1 MILLIDNYDSF
12 TYNLAQYLGELGAE
26 VRVARNDAITLD
38 EVAALAPT
46 HIVISPGP
54 GTPDNAGISL
64 ALVERFAPSLP
75 ILGVCL
81 GHQTIGQAFGGR
93 VVRAGRLMHG
103 KVSPV
108 LHDGRGIFG
117 GLPSPL
123 TATRYHSLVV
133 AEPLPDCLEV
143 SARTPEGEMMGLRHR
158 QYPTV
163 GVQFHPESILTQ
175 HGHQL
180 LKNFLEA
187 DRRHLHLRCAPAQVQ
202 VPLTAEAICS
212 PSMPGVACYSPSINN
227 RGGKT
232 MSIKEAIA
240 KVMERQD
247 LTAVEAEAAMTQI
260 MEGQATP
267 AQIGA
272 FLTALRMK
280 GESVAEIAGCARA
293 MRRSAVPVRPSR
305 AALVVD
311 TCGTGGDG
319 SGTFNISTTA
329 AFVVAGAG
337 QPVAKHGNRSVS
349 SRCGSADVLEA
360 LGVNLEL
367 APDQVAACVDEVGI
381 GFLFALKLH
390 PAMKHAIG
398 PRRELGVRTIFNLL
412 GPLTNPAG
420 APAQVMGVYDPA
432 WTEPLAQVLGALGSQ
447 AAFVVHG
454 ADGLDELSTT
464 GPNRVSA
471 LRDGRVETITLD
483 PADLGFARAHAAD
496 LRGGSAEENA
506 AITRGIL
513 SGTLNGARRDV
524 VILNAA
530 AALVAGGQSKTLRE
544 GIRQARHSLDS
555 GAALHALDR
564 LIEFSQQQAA
574 AG

>member
-38 EVAALAPT
+38 EVATLAPT
-46 HIVISPGP
+46 HIIISPGP
-54 GTPDNAGISL
+54 GTPDDAGISL

-180 LKNFLEA
+180 LKNFLEG
-187 DRRHLHLRCAPAQVQ
+187 DRRPQ
-202 VPLTAEAICS
+202 TADSATRFLSTVYCS
-212 PSMPGVACYSPSINN
+212 SSTSNG
-227 RGGKT
+227 GGKP

-247 LTAVEAEAAMTQI
+247 LTEVEAEAAMTQI

-293 MRRSAVPVRPSR
+293 MRRSAVPVHPSR
-305 AALVVD
+305 AQLVVD

-367 APDQVAACVDEVGI
+367 TPDQVAACVDEVGI
-381 GFLFALKLH
+381 GFLFAPKLH

-483 PADLGFARAHAAD
+483 PADLGFARASAAD
-496 LRGGSAEENA
+496 LGGGSAEENA

-524 VILNAA
+524 VVLNAA

-544 GIRQARHSLDS
+544 GIRQAKHSLDS
-555 GAALHALDR
+555 GAALQALDH

-574 AG
+574 GR

>member
-1 MILLIDNYDSF
+1 
-12 TYNLAQYLGELGAE
+12 
-26 VRVARNDAITLD
+26 
-38 EVAALAPT
+38 
-46 HIVISPGP
+46 
-54 GTPDNAGISL
+54 
-64 ALVERFAPSLP
+64 
-75 ILGVCL
+75 
-81 GHQTIGQAFGGR
+81 
-93 VVRAGRLMHG
+93 
-103 KVSPV
+103 
-108 LHDGRGIFG
+108 
-117 GLPSPL
+117 
-123 TATRYHSLVV
+123 
-133 AEPLPDCLEV
+133 
-143 SARTPEGEMMGLRHR
+143 
-158 QYPTV
+158 
-163 GVQFHPESILTQ
+163 
-175 HGHQL
+175 
-180 LKNFLEA
+180 
-187 DRRHLHLRCAPAQVQ
+187 
-202 VPLTAEAICS
+202 
-212 PSMPGVACYSPSINN
+212 
-227 RGGKT
+227 

-247 LTAVEAEAAMTQI
+247 LTEVEAEAAMTQI

-381 GFLFALKLH
+381 GFLFAPKLQ

-420 APAQVMGVYDPA
+420 ALAQVMGVYDPA

-483 PADLGFARAHAAD
+483 PADLGFARANASD
-496 LRGGSAEENA
+496 LGGGSAEENA

-544 GIRQARHSLDS
+544 GIRQAKHSLDS
-555 GAALHALDR
+555 GAALQALDH

-574 AG
+574 G

>member
-26 VRVARNDAITLD
+26 VRVVRNDAITLD

-54 GTPDNAGISL
+54 GTPDDAGISL

-108 LHDGRGIFG
+108 LHDGQGIFG

-163 GVQFHPESILTQ
+163 GVQFHPESILTE

-187 DRRHLHLRCAPAQVQ
+187 DRRPS
-202 VPLTAEAICS
+202 TADHGVRSLSTVYCP
-212 PSMPGVACYSPSINN
+212 PSTNN
-227 RGGKT
+227 TGGNP

-247 LTAVEAEAAMTQI
+247 LTEVEAEAAMAQI

-293 MRRSAVPVRPSR
+293 MRRSAVPVHPSR
-305 AALVVD
+305 AEAVVD

-367 APDQVAACVDEVGI
+367 TPDQVAACVDEVGI
-381 GFLFALKLH
+381 GFLFAVKLH

-432 WTEPLAQVLGALGSQ
+432 WTEPLAQVLGTLGSQ

-483 PADLGFARAHAAD
+483 PADLGFARARTAD
-496 LRGGSAEENA
+496 LSGGSAEENA
-506 AITRGIL
+506 VITRGIL

-524 VILNAA
+524 VVLNAA

-544 GIRQARHSLDS
+544 GIRQAKHSLDS
-555 GAALHALDR
+555 GAALQTLDH

>member
-38 EVAALAPT
+38 EVATLAPT
-46 HIVISPGP
+46 HIIISPGP
-54 GTPDNAGISL
+54 GTPDDAGISL

-180 LKNFLEA
+180 LRNFLEG
-187 DRRHLHLRCAPAQVQ
+187 DRRPQ
-202 VPLTAEAICS
+202 TADSATRFLSTVYCS
-212 PSMPGVACYSPSINN
+212 SSTSNG
-227 RGGKT
+227 GGKP

-247 LTAVEAEAAMTQI
+247 LTEVEAEAAMTQI

-293 MRRSAVPVRPSR
+293 MRRSAVPVHPSR
-305 AALVVD
+305 AQLVVD

-367 APDQVAACVDEVGI
+367 TPDQVAACVDEVGI
-381 GFLFALKLH
+381 GFLFAPKLH

-483 PADLGFARAHAAD
+483 PADLGFARASAAD
-496 LRGGSAEENA
+496 LGGGSAEENA

-524 VILNAA
+524 VVLNAA

-544 GIRQARHSLDS
+544 GIRQAKHSLDS
-555 GAALHALDR
+555 GAALQALDH

-574 AG
+574 GR